1 MTLEEFTQIID
12 SHGSEPTRWPARL
25 REQCKNFMAN
35 SIEARALIS
44 QQRQLEM
51 LMDQIELP
59 AFPGLEARVL
69 AQVLPPPRD
78 SSLEQFLA
86 WLLPWDSLGKH
97 FWRPAM
103 AACLPLV
110 FGIVI
115 ANFYSFGVGV
125 QSEGFEYWDDELY
138 MLSLNDYT
146 ENLFPGTAE

>member
-12 SHGSEPTRWPARL
+12 SHGSEPARWPEGL
-25 REQCKNFMAN
+25 RQQCENFLAN
-35 SIEARALIS
+35 SVAASVLIR
-44 QQRQLEM
+44 QQQEVEM

-69 AQVLPPPRD
+69 TQPLPPHRNSALD
-78 SSLEQFLA
+78 QFLA
-86 WLLPWDSLGKH
+86 WLLPPDNLGKH

-110 FGIVI
+110 FGTVI
-115 ANFYSFGVGV
+115 ANFYSFGVNV

-146 ENLFPGTAE
+146 ENQF